1 MNKSVKKITFSAIVA
16 ALYFVL
22 CVIEGNLASGFMVNI
37 RLAEGLLILAFFI
50 PEVVVG
56 CTLGCF
62 LFNLLFGFGIYDALI
77 GTTATL
83 IGGALIILIGKLTK
97 KNAVR
102 LPTFGIGLV
111 ILNAFLVPIV
121 LIISIPELA
130 WDAYWTEVGIVAL
143 GEAIAVYAVGIPLYF
158 ALKKPIGYLLK
169 EEL

>member
-37 RLAEGLLILAFFI
+37 RLAEGLLVLALFC

-56 CTLGCF
+56 CTIGCF

-83 IGGALIILIGKLTK
+83 LGGALIILIGKLTK
-97 KNAVR
+97 KDYVR
-102 LPTFGIGLV
+102 LPLFGLGLV
-111 ILNAFLVPIV
+111 ILNAILVPIV
-121 LIISIPELA
+121 LIISLPEELTWA
-130 WDAYWTEVGIVAL
+130 SYWVEMGIVAL
-143 GEAIAVYAVGIPLYF
+143 GELIAVYGVGIPLYY
-158 ALKKPIGYLLK
+158 ALKKPLSHLFG
-169 EEL
+169 E